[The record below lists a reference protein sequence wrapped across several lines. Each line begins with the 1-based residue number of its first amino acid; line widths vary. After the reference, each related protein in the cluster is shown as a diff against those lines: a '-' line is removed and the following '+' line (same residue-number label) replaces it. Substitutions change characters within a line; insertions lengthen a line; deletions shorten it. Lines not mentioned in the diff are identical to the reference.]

1 MGPFSITDVR
11 SQCEKPAIRREWREL
26 DAAGQ
31 VAFLEAVTCLVDT
44 PSVLTGKGSVYD
56 DLALVHRQIG
66 AKTHMLAS
74 FFPWH
79 RTFLHVFESLLE
91 ENCDYRN
98 GLPYWD
104 WTLDWQNITASPVF
118 DATYGFGGNGYEG
131 DESGC
136 VRDGPLRTAS
146 LLYGP
151 EESYDEIHPTHC
163 LNRVF
168 RHYENHT
175 LGSISGQ
182 HLRPASIRWISKKP
196 TYDGFRNA
204 TEILAHNSLHWGFHG
219 DFSSNAAANGTN
231 FCLAT
236 VAKTVLSRS

>member
-1 MGPFSITDVR
+1 MCVTVIPVVYAVFRMGPFSITDVR

-66 AKTHMLAS
+66 AK
-74 FFPWH
+74 
-79 RTFLHVFESLLE
+79 
-91 ENCDYRN
+91 N
-98 GLPYWD
+98 
-104 WTLDWQNITASPVF
+104 WQNITASPVF